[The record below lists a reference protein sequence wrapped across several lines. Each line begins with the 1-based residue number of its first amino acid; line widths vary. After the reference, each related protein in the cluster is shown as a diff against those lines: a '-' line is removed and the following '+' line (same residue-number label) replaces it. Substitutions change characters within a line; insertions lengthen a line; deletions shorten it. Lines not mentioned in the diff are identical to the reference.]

1 MKSIIF
7 VILIIAAILFLTTSG
22 EYREESDIQHVDT
35 PKKTYLDTPIN
46 TYEQRVE
53 AQNIAN
59 TLTPSSSYIGS
70 RIDARG
76 DAKDSV
82 QQTNSQMESREKA
95 IEAFTKP

>member
-22 EYREESDIQHVDT
+22 EYREESDIQDVDT